1 MVAITTDHRL
11 AEVAHNAS
19 LTVKTNP
26 PRHPNTMDL
35 SPVIA
40 WATPLLGVAI
50 AAALGA
56 RRAAGKIQS
65 GWFVSLLVAL
75 TTAVVIGLVLTF
87 AQVLLLELCISKLK
101 MCPSRGD
108 GNMGYWF
115 QSLFA
120 VPLYLLAWF
129 IAKAARSTGY
139 AESNP
144 VRMAVDSAVTQALQ
158 QVRSGQVV
166 SATCP
171 ACRVLIRAA
180 LLPSAG
186 SGTGNVQTHCACGA
200 CKGTYAVIKP
210 GV

>member
-1 MVAITTDHRL
+1 
-11 AEVAHNAS
+11 
-19 LTVKTNP
+19 
-26 PRHPNTMDL
+26 MDL
-35 SPVIA
+35 SLVIA

-56 RRAAGKIQS
+56 RRAAGTVQS

-75 TTAVVIGLVLTF
+75 TTAVVIGLALTF
-87 AQVLLLELCISKLK
+87 TQVLLLGLCIDGLK

-108 GNMGYWF
+108 GNMTYWF

-120 VPLYLLAWF
+120 LPLYLLA
-129 IAKAARSTGY
+129 IAKAARSNGY
-139 AESNP
+139 AASNP

-171 ACRVLIRAA
+171 TCRVLIRAA

-200 CKGTYAVIKP
+200 CKGSYAVIKP
-210 GV
+210 GA